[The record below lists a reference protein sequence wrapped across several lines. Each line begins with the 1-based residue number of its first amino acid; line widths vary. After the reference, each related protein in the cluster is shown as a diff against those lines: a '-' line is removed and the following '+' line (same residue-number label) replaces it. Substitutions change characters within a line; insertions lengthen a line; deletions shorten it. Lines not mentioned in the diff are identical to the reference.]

1 MPGIAKAARREKGGG
16 SNGGDAWGNSTLPAV
31 QGVCWLDSDMDS
43 DDMKISSIFSYV
55 LISTLIELLN
65 EVPHLTSA

>member
-1 MPGIAKAARREKGGG
+1 VPGIAKAARREKGGVMVEMLG
-16 SNGGDAWGNSTLPAV
+16 GNSTLPAV

>member
-1 MPGIAKAARREKGGG
+1 MVEMLGE
-16 SNGGDAWGNSTLPAV
+16 NSTLPAV

-55 LISTLIELLN
+55 RISTLIELLN